1 MPGCREQQ
9 RYPCA
14 TYNGNAMIGCDDLW
28 IAPTILKQRVTH
40 GHDHSRDNKLY
51 RELQRCV
58 NDGPA
63 GDR

>member
-14 TYNGNAMIGCDDLW
+14 THNGNAMIGCDDLW

-40 GHDHSRDNKLY
+40 GHDHGRDNKL
-51 RELQRCV
+51 
-58 NDGPA
+58 
-63 GDR
+63 